1 MTESSPSGSP
11 IRSLRR
17 RFHLLL
23 ALRWVPAGL
32 FVTVFVLLMR
42 ERGFTLAQIG
52 IATAMQG
59 VVMFVLELPSGGFA
73 DAVGRRAA
81 LVLAGALA
89 LVATTLLL
97 AADTMILLAV
107 VFAVQGVA
115 RALDSGPLQSW
126 FVDAALAIDPET
138 SLERDLSRADV
149 VICAAI
155 GGGAILAS
163 AVVWTEPLG
172 LDPLVAPLVLS
183 LMIQAVSLVAIM
195 SLMRQPGRRVG
206 WAASAH
212 SVTAV
217 PAVMGGALR
226 VIRANRLLVALVAAE
241 LFWGAGMIAFETFF
255 PPRLAEV
262 GGGLDDAAGALGPI
276 ISVAWALSAV
286 GAACAPAL
294 VSRIGPGMTAFVLRF
309 GQGVAVV
316 GMGLAAGPV
325 GLIIGYLASYW
336 THGAS
341 GPVHYSMV
349 HRHVDAD
356 HRTTVVSAN
365 SLASQAGGA
374 ASGIVLGVV
383 ADATSISAAMIVAG
397 VILVGAAPL
406 YLVRPSRPPAE
417 IRSVEHVRREDS
429 SAVGGGQR

>member
-1 MTESSPSGSP
+1 M
-11 IRSLRR
+11 RSLRR
-17 RFHLLL
+17 RYHLLL
-23 ALRWVPAGL
+23 ALRWVPSGL

-42 ERGFTLAQIG
+42 DRGFSLAQIG

-59 VVMFVLELPSGGFA
+59 LVMFVLELPSGGFA

-81 LVLAGALA
+81 LLIAGSLA

-97 AADTMILLAV
+97 AADSLVVLAI
-107 VFAVQGVA
+107 VFAIQGVA

-126 FVDAALAIDPET
+126 FVDASLELDPEV
-138 SLERDLSRADV
+138 SIERDLSRADV

-155 GGGAILAS
+155 GGGAMLAS
-163 AVVWTEPLG
+163 AIVWIEPFG

-183 LMIQAVSLVAIM
+183 LLIQAVSLAAVVT
-195 SLMRQPGRRVG
+195 LMTEPRRPVG
-206 WAASAH
+206 LAATAR
-212 SVTAV
+212 SVKDV

-226 VIRANRLLVALVAAE
+226 VIRGNRLLVALVAAE
-241 LFWGAGMIAFETFF
+241 LFWGVGMIAFETFF

-276 ISVAWALSAV
+276 VSAAWALSAL
-286 GAACAPAL
+286 GAACAPAI
-294 VSRIGPGMTAFVLRF
+294 VARIGAGPTAFVLRL
-309 GQGVAVV
+309 GQGLAVV

-336 THGAS
+336 THGSS

-349 HRHVDAD
+349 HRNVDAD

-365 SLASQAGGA
+365 SLAGQAGGA

-406 YLVRPSRPPAE
+406 YLVRPRRAPVGA
-417 IRSVEHVRREDS
+417 RSVEAVRLPES
-429 SAVGGGQR
+429 SAVGSGQR